1 MTKYKTSNAYD
12 IATAFITDKNTTI
25 KAHNS
30 QGTINYTFIK
40 YDLAEYPYCMTIL
53 AKYKAPKHKENNRG
67 TIIVYRGTNI
77 SGMNNHRTLIRHV
90 TKHEVGPALDVTKS
104 DLQRFITRAK
114 SAQFF
119 NLLDLAAKRIANQLP
134 TTDNSAQIYNMIY
147 RMEQEKQK

>member
-1 MTKYKTSNAYD
+1 
-12 IATAFITDKNTTI
+12 
-25 KAHNS
+25 
-30 QGTINYTFIK
+30 
-40 YDLAEYPYCMTIL
+40 MTIL

-67 TIIVYRGTNI
+67 TIIVYHGTNI